1 MACITVRHEWKY
13 IGVWYENSPFWDDL
27 VVTMK
32 SKKIVVVEVE
42 LIVGMMIK
50 LKLEK
55 MGYSVTGFASN
66 GKNAISMVD
75 AFHPDL
81 ILMDIRLKG
90 EMDGIETAMKIRE
103 SYNIPIIFITADSS
117 KETRERASLVGH
129 QGYLTK
135 PFMDE
140 DLEYIVHSV
149 FYNSVDM
156 AGEVNET
163 KSILCKT

>member
-1 MACITVRHEWKY
+1 
-13 IGVWYENSPFWDDL
+13 
-27 VVTMK
+27 MK

-42 LIVGMMIK
+42 SIVGMMIK

-55 MGYSVTGFASN
+55 MGYSVTGFASS
-66 GKNAISMVD
+66 GKDAISMVD

-90 EMDGIETAMKIRE
+90 GMDGIETAMKIRE
-103 SYNIPIIFITADSS
+103 SYNIPIIFLTADSS
-117 KETRERASLVGH
+117 RETRERASLVGH
-129 QGYLTK
+129 QFYLTK

-140 DLEYIVHSV
+140 DLGYVVHSV
-149 FYNSVDM
+149 LYNSVDR

>member
-1 MACITVRHEWKY
+1 MIWIITMN
-13 IGVWYENSPFWDDL
+13 G
-27 VVTMK
+27 
-32 SKKIVVVEVE
+32 KKIVVVEVE

-55 MGYSVTGFASN
+55 MGYSVTGFASK
-66 GKNAISMVD
+66 GKDAISMVD
-75 AFHPDL
+75 SIHPDL

-90 EMDGIETAMKIRE
+90 GMDGIETAIKIRE
-103 SYNIPIIFITADSS
+103 SYSIPIIFITADSS

-140 DLEYIVHSV
+140 DLGYIVNSV
-149 FYNSVDM
+149 FYNSVDR